1 MEEKKTRIL
10 VVDDE
15 IINRS
20 MLKRF
25 LQDSAEVIEAEDGYS
40 ALEAATSE
48 TDLILLDLVMEG
60 IDGIEVCKKLKAREQ
75 TREIPI
81 IFISAVDDPK
91 IKAEGLE
98 AGGVDFISKP
108 FDRAELISRIN
119 THLTIR
125 SQARKLKNYTVE
137 LENEVQQR
145 TRELKDS
152 EKRYRT
158 IFEASKSAM
167 FIVDSQSGIIS
178 MVNQEFC
185 DLSGYSREEIQ
196 NKMTFKDFIHPDDQT
211 RVADYF
217 DKLHLDPDSIP
228 SEYELMGL
236 TKDGSTIIVFAKM
249 ATVREWNS
257 FVISL
262 FDLTEKRKVEEQLRQ
277 KTFYSSLTGLPNS
290 ELFNNRLKK
299 AIKTQHEEFA
309 YFFAV
314 IFLDLDRFKIV
325 NDSLGLKKGD
335 ELIRIVAQR
344 IEHNI
349 RKKDTVAHFGGDDFA
364 LLIEVSDL
372 PEAALRAERIKDQF
386 AEPFKIDDKE
396 IFTSCSMGI
405 VVGSE
410 QYSEPE
416 QILRDADTALHRAKA
431 TGPGSYIVFDPRM
444 HAQVTEL
451 LTLETELRKAISQE
465 EFVLYYQ
472 PIIDLNNGMVTGF
485 ESLIRWIHPDK
496 GLVPPNVFIPIA
508 EETELIIPIGEW
520 VLLSAARQLKIWQD
534 NGFDITMNINLSGVQ
549 FRDKGLLNTLE
560 KIFAKAGVN
569 NRNINLEL
577 TESVVMDNAEKS
589 IASLEKIKE
598 LGFKISVDDFGT
610 GYSSLNYL
618 QRFPI
623 DSLKIDRS
631 FVNMLSTDNGMS
643 LVKAILAMT
652 QSLKLKAVAEGIE
665 TPQQMYSLRALNCSY
680 AQGYYFARPMPAD
693 EATAFLRETPY
704 IKELKHSS

>member
-1 MEEKKTRIL
+1 MKEKKPQIL

-15 IINRS
+15 SINRS
-20 MLKRF
+20 MLNRF
-25 LQDSAEVIEAEDGYS
+25 LQDKAVIIEAEDGYA
-40 ALEAATSE
+40 ALKAVSSS

-60 IDGIEVCKKLKAREQ
+60 INGIEVCKKLKADDQ
-75 TREIPI
+75 TKEIPI

-108 FDRAELISRIN
+108 FDRSELISRIN

-125 SQARKLKNYTVE
+125 NQARQLQNYTVE

-145 TRELKDS
+145 TSELRNS

-167 FIVDSQSGIIS
+167 IILDSQSGIIN

-196 NKMTFKDFIHPDDQT
+196 DKMTFKAFVHPDDQS

-217 DKLHLDPDSIP
+217 DKLHLDPDSVP
-228 SEYELMGL
+228 GEYELMAL

-257 FVISL
+257 CVISL

-299 AIKTQHEEFA
+299 AIQTQHEDSA

-335 ELIRIVAQR
+335 ELIRIAAQR

-431 TGPGSYIVFDPRM
+431 TGPGSYIVFDPLM

-451 LTLETELRKAISQE
+451 LTLETELRQAIKQE

-472 PIIDLNNGMVTGF
+472 PIVDLNNGRITGF
-485 ESLIRWIHPDK
+485 EALIRWMHPEK
-496 GLVPPNVFIPIA
+496 GLVPPNIFIPIA
-508 EETELIIPIGEW
+508 EETELIIPMGEW
-520 VLLSAARQLKIWQD
+520 VLLSAARQLKTWQ
-534 NGFDITMNINLSGVQ
+534 NSGFDITMNINLSGVQ

-560 KIFAKAGVN
+560 KIFAKAEVN
-569 NRNINLEL
+569 NRDINLEL
-577 TESVVMDNAEKS
+577 TESVVMDDAQKS

-652 QSLKLKAVAEGIE
+652 QSLNLKAVAEGIE

-693 EATAFLRETPY
+693 EATAFVHDTPF
-704 IKELKHSS
+704 IKELKHN